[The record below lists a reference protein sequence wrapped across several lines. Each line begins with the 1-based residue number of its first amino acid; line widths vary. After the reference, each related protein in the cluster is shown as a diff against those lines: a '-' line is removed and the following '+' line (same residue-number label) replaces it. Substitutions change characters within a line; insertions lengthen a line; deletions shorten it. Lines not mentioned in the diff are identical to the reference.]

1 MKRISVL
8 TLLVDDN
15 DLECRKKEPTL
26 ADLKVEVLGFIASDL
41 DKYDMIVY
49 KGRLGTK
56 TLRLRI

>member
-1 MKRISVL
+1 MERISVL

-26 ADLKVEVLGFIASDL
+26 ADIKVEVLGFIASDL

>member
-26 ADLKVEVLGFIASDL
+26 ADIKIEALGFIASDL

>member
-8 TLLVDDN
+8 TLLVDDK

-26 ADLKVEVLGFIASDL
+26 ADIKVEVLGFIASDL